1 MGRVVREHYPASRLP
16 EDLRGTIA
24 SDASVKITIE
34 EELSNTP
41 SREHLMALMNQ
52 ARLNARD
59 VTLEE
64 AVQRVRV
71 LRDEW
76 D

>member
-16 EDLRGTIA
+16 EELRGTIA
-24 SDASVKITIE
+24 SDASVKIIIE
-34 EELSNTP
+34 EEPSKAP
-41 SREHLMALMNQ
+41 SREHLMELMNQ
-52 ARLNARD
+52 ARRNATG

-64 AVQRVRV
+64 AVQRIRE

>member
-16 EDLRGTIA
+16 EELRGTIA
-24 SDASVKITIE
+24 SDASVKIIIE
-34 EELSNTP
+34 EEPSNAP
-41 SREHLMALMNQ
+41 SRERLMELMNQ
-52 ARLNARD
+52 ARRNATG
-59 VTLEE
+59 VTLED
-64 AVQRVRV
+64 AVQRIRE